1 VQVNIL
7 GGLCAYGLTTMC
19 CVSQAWAT
27 SEQENRRTLWRALA
41 LARWPNL
48 GLGLQIDWRQR
59 YRVLLQNGKPA
70 NRDKLDDP
78 LADYAFVL
86 QGRWGVGAAGAAG
99 GSDELSPSFSG
110 VVAARTYAA
119 TVSLHGNDLEFRDA
133 FQIEIKL
140 RTPVPLPKALS
151 AWSNPTNA
159 SLGATNASPPPWQCP
174 SAPAR
179 PLRLL
184 GAHLTA
190 LGGSI
195 IPGGRGGRAG
205 GLGHCAPKLPI
216 PQPLS
221 IPLPL
226 PIALPLPFQAW
237 LPKSDNPFAA
247 AAEELVTLTPT
258 SPPPLDVTVLVQQ
271 RSTDAVAHFLT
282 FSVRHEAVRGQ
293 LAASRLVPPGGE
305 EDTFRVLADTTL
317 YPTAAGCGVATVD
330 AQGVRSRTESP
341 WLTNMV
347 DTFPAGLE
355 TLITGFRLEVC
366 PLLRYMLSFLRT
378 CVPTRTDSPVPPFTC
393 LHICLPIH

>member
-1 VQVNIL
+1 MQVNIL

-86 QGRWGVGAAGAAG
+86 QGRWGAG
-99 GSDELSPSFSG
+99 GSGGAGGAGGAGGSEELSPAFSG

-151 AWSNPTNA
+151 AWSNA
-159 SLGATNASPPPWQCP
+159 SLGP
-174 SAPAR
+174 SARAR

-184 GAHLTA
+184 GAHLAA
-190 LGGSI
+190 LGG
-195 IPGGRGGRAG
+195 
-205 GLGHCAPKLPI
+205 L
-216 PQPLS
+216 
-221 IPLPL
+221 
-226 PIALPLPFQAW
+226 ALPRKRLRHCPHPPAPPPRASSQ
-237 LPKSDNPFAA
+237 
-247 AAEELVTLTPT
+247 
-258 SPPPLDVTVLVQQ
+258 SPPKPLI
-271 RSTDAVAHFLT
+271 
-282 FSVRHEAVRGQ
+282 
-293 LAASRLVPPGGE
+293 PP
-305 EDTFRVLADTTL
+305 
-317 YPTAAGCGVATVD
+317 P
-330 AQGVRSRTESP
+330 
-341 WLTNMV
+341 
-347 DTFPAGLE
+347 
-355 TLITGFRLEVC
+355 
-366 PLLRYMLSFLRT
+366 
-378 CVPTRTDSPVPPFTC
+378 
-393 LHICLPIH
+393 

>member
-1 VQVNIL
+1 MQVNIL

-86 QGRWGVGAAGAAG
+86 QGRWGAGGAGGASGAGGAG
-99 GSDELSPSFSG
+99 GSEELSPAFSG

-140 RTPVPLPKALS
+140 CTPVPLPKALS
-151 AWSNPTNA
+151 AWSKCPPVPP
-159 SLGATNASPPPWQCP
+159 LG
-174 SAPAR
+174 SAPVPPAR

-190 LGGSI
+190 LGGSTL
-195 IPGGRGGRAG
+195 PGGGGAG
-205 GLGHCAPKLPI
+205 
-216 PQPLS
+216 PL
-221 IPLPL
+221 
-226 PIALPLPFQAW
+226 
-237 LPKSDNPFAA
+237 
-247 AAEELVTLTPT
+247 
-258 SPPPLDVTVLVQQ
+258 
-271 RSTDAVAHFLT
+271 RSKVADSTACLSH
-282 FSVRHEAVRGQ
+282 
-293 LAASRLVPPGGE
+293 RL
-305 EDTFRVLADTTL
+305 
-317 YPTAAGCGVATVD
+317 
-330 AQGVRSRTESP
+330 
-341 WLTNMV
+341 
-347 DTFPAGLE
+347 
-355 TLITGFRLEVC
+355 
-366 PLLRYMLSFLRT
+366 
-378 CVPTRTDSPVPPFTC
+378 
-393 LHICLPIH
+393 

>member
-1 VQVNIL
+1 MQVNIL

-86 QGRWGVGAAGAAG
+86 QGRWGAGGAGGASGAGGAG
-99 GSDELSPSFSG
+99 GSDELSPAFSG

-140 RTPVPLPKALS
+140 STPVPLPKALS
-151 AWSNPTNA
+151 AWSNA
-159 SLGATNASPPPWQCP
+159 SLGATNASLCPPWQCP

-190 LGGSI
+190 LGGSTL
-195 IPGGRGGRAG
+195 PGGGGAG
-205 GLGHCAPKLPI
+205 
-216 PQPLS
+216 PLRS
-221 IPLPL
+221 KVADSTACLSHRLTTPLPL
-226 PIALPLPFQAW
+226 PSRPGYRRATTPSRSWLPPLPPA
-237 LPKSDNPFAA
+237 
-247 AAEELVTLTPT
+247 
-258 SPPPLDVTVLVQQ
+258 
-271 RSTDAVAHFLT
+271 
-282 FSVRHEAVRGQ
+282 
-293 LAASRLVPPGGE
+293 RL
-305 EDTFRVLADTTL
+305 
-317 YPTAAGCGVATVD
+317 
-330 AQGVRSRTESP
+330 
-341 WLTNMV
+341 
-347 DTFPAGLE
+347 
-355 TLITGFRLEVC
+355 
-366 PLLRYMLSFLRT
+366 LSM
-378 CVPTRTDSPVPPFTC
+378 
-393 LHICLPIH
+393 

>member
-1 VQVNIL
+1 MQVNIL
-7 GGLCAYGLTTMC
+7 GGLCAYGLTTTC

-86 QGRWGVGAAGAAG
+86 QGRWGVGAAGAAGAAG

-190 LGGSI
+190 LGGST
-195 IPGGRGGRAG
+195 IPGGRGGGQG
-205 GLGHCAPKLPI
+205 GLATALQSFRFHSLCLSHCLCRSHCLC
-216 PQPLS
+216 LS
-221 IPLPL
+221 RPGYRR
-226 PIALPLPFQAW
+226 A
-237 LPKSDNPFAA
+237 
-247 AAEELVTLTPT
+247 TTP
-258 SPPPLDVTVLVQQ
+258 SQQQQ
-271 RSTDAVAHFLT
+271 RSWLPSLPPA
-282 FSVRHEAVRGQ
+282 
-293 LAASRLVPPGGE
+293 RL
-305 EDTFRVLADTTL
+305 
-317 YPTAAGCGVATVD
+317 
-330 AQGVRSRTESP
+330 
-341 WLTNMV
+341 
-347 DTFPAGLE
+347 
-355 TLITGFRLEVC
+355 
-366 PLLRYMLSFLRT
+366 LSM
-378 CVPTRTDSPVPPFTC
+378 
-393 LHICLPIH
+393 